1 MNHSL
6 LDLSRRLCRLE
17 RGLDP
22 FADRDE
28 DDRQAALD
36 QLLHALERRDRSLSA
51 AERAAREA
59 ARRAAVARLG
69 SEAASDAAWLAE
81 VRADLD
87 ALVGEQDR
95 YRGNR

>member
-6 LDLSRRLCRLE
+6 LDLPRRLCRLE
-17 RGLDP
+17 RGLDLS
-22 FADRDE
+22 ADRDE

-36 QLLHALERRDRSLSA
+36 QLLHALERRDRSHSA

-59 ARRAAVARLG
+59 ARRAEVARLG

-81 VRADLD
+81 VRADPD